1 MFNENSMYGTQVAKR
16 DEKNR
21 VFIPSFTGAQ
31 KSDEL
36 VIVQYQNFY
45 KILRKDVFDQMI
57 SDIES
62 EIAQLVRSGSISK
75 VDILEKY
82 KNKMLMGVV
91 REATVDGQ
99 KRINIGTLFSNDQ
112 TVTLVGAKDAVYL
125 MNESVYADYIK
136 EVNESLSNLTED
148 NSNTLKLG

>member
-1 MFNENSMYGTQVAKR
+1 MFNESSMYGTQVAKR
-16 DEKNR
+16 DDKNR

-45 KILRKDVFDQMI
+45 KIVRKDVFDQMI

-91 REATVDGQ
+91 REATVDSQ

-125 MNESVYADYIK
+125 MNESVYVDYIK
-136 EVNESLSNLTED
+136 EINALDNLADD